1 MTDIPCVVEGI
12 RLLDKEAEVESIGH
26 PAGIAVLALRPSDM
40 VIPSKETLSNTTELS
55 CE

>member
-1 MTDIPCVVEGI
+1 MMDIPCKLVGI
-12 RLLDKEAEVESIGH
+12 RFLDKEAEVESIGH

-40 VIPSKETLSNTTELS
+40 VWPSKETFSNTTELS

>member
-1 MTDIPCVVEGI
+1 MIDIPCISGGI
-12 RLLDKEAEVESIGH
+12 RLRDKEAEVESIGH

-40 VIPSKETLSNTTELS
+40 ALPSKKTLSNTTELS